1 MRDRLLD
8 QLKEKLK
15 DKFNILRVVMI
26 AAMYIVVTVITAQ
39 FSFLDVQLRVT
50 EALCILP
57 VFTPVAVP
65 ALFIGCFF
73 ANLFAGAPWPDVVF
87 GSLATLI
94 GAYGTWKLRDQ
105 KPFIAII
112 PPIVVNLLVVPFILR
127 FAYGVGTP
135 IPMMMLTVGLGEI
148 GAYGVLGLLLYRV
161 LLPYKE
167 KLFGYVDEVE
177 DRYGNRRNRERT
189 GEYRRE
195 SSRGSGRGDARGGRR
210 GGRRE
215 RAGEY
220 TRESRREY
228 TGEYRRG
235 SGRGDTR
242 DDRREY
248 TRGDTRGDRRE

>member
-1 MRDRLLD
+1 MLD
-8 QLKEKLK
+8 ELKEKLK
-15 DKFNILRVVMI
+15 DKFNILRVIMI

-94 GAYGTWKLRDQ
+94 GAYGTWKLRDM
-105 KPFIAII
+105 KPYIAII

-148 GAYGVLGLLLYRV
+148 GACGVLGLLLYRV

-167 KLFGYVDEVE
+167 KLFGYVDEAE
-177 DRYGNRRNRERT
+177 DRYGSRRNRERT
-189 GEYRRE
+189 GECRRE
-195 SSRGSGRGDARGGRR
+195 SSRGSGRGDALGGRRESSRGDTREGRREYTRRDTR

-215 RAGEY
+215 
-220 TRESRREY
+220 
-228 TGEYRRG
+228 
-235 SGRGDTR
+235 
-242 DDRREY
+242 
-248 TRGDTRGDRRE
+248 

>member
-8 QLKEKLK
+8 DLKEKLK
-15 DKFNILRVVMI
+15 DKFNILRVIMI

-94 GAYGTWKLRDQ
+94 GAYGTWKLRDM
-105 KPFIAII
+105 KPYIAII

-148 GAYGVLGLLLYRV
+148 GACGVLGLLLYRV

-167 KLFGYVDEVE
+167 KLFGYVDEAE
-177 DRYGNRRNRERT
+177 DRYGSRRNRERT
-189 GEYRRE
+189 GECRREYTSEYRRE
-195 SSRGSGRGDARGGRR
+195 SSRGDMRR
-210 GGRRE
+210 DKRE
-215 RAGEY
+215 
-220 TRESRREY
+220 
-228 TGEYRRG
+228 
-235 SGRGDTR
+235 
-242 DDRREY
+242 
-248 TRGDTRGDRRE
+248 

>member
-8 QLKEKLK
+8 DLKEKLK
-15 DKFNILRVVMI
+15 DKFNILRVIMI

-94 GAYGTWKLRDQ
+94 GAYGTWKLRDM
-105 KPFIAII
+105 KPYIAII
-112 PPIVVNLLVVPFILR
+112 PPIVVNLLIVPFILR
-127 FAYGVGTP
+127 FAYGIETP

-148 GAYGVLGLLLYRV
+148 GACGVLGLLLYRV

-177 DRYGNRRNRERT
+177 DRYGYRLNRERT

-210 GGRRE
+210 
-215 RAGEY
+215 
-220 TRESRREY
+220 ES
-228 TGEYRRG
+228 
-235 SGRGDTR
+235 SRGDTR
-242 DDRREY
+242 EGRREY
-248 TRGDTRGDRRE
+248 TRRDTRGGRRE

>member
-1 MRDRLLD
+1 MLD
-8 QLKEKLK
+8 ELKEKLK
-15 DKFNILRVVMI
+15 DKFNILRVIMI

-94 GAYGTWKLRDQ
+94 GAYGTWKLRDM
-105 KPFIAII
+105 KPYIAII

-148 GAYGVLGLLLYRV
+148 GACGVLGLLLYRV

-167 KLFGYVDEVE
+167 KLFGYVDEAE
-177 DRYGNRRNRERT
+177 DRYAKAVAKAIAGVGASVRT
-189 GEYRRE
+189 STPVGAGASTRASIGARAVAGTCAGTSA
-195 SSRGSGRGDARGGRR
+195 SSAPIVTPSAMV
-210 GGRRE
+210 
-215 RAGEY
+215 A
-220 TRESRREY
+220 SRKALALRTLFAEMSAIISRIQ
-228 TGEYRRG
+228 T
-235 SGRGDTR
+235 
-242 DDRREY
+242 
-248 TRGDTRGDRRE
+248 

>member
-8 QLKEKLK
+8 DLKEKLK
-15 DKFNILRVVMI
+15 DKFNILRVIMI

-94 GAYGTWKLRDQ
+94 GAYGTWKLRDM
-105 KPFIAII
+105 KPYIAII

-148 GAYGVLGLLLYRV
+148 GACGVLGLLLYRV

-167 KLFGYVDEVE
+167 KLFGYVDEAE
-177 DRYGNRRNRERT
+177 DRYGYRLNRERT

-195 SSRGSGRGDARGGRR
+195 SSRGSGRGDARR
-210 GGRRE
+210 GSRESSRESNRGSRRE
-215 RAGEY
+215 RADEY
-220 TRESRREY
+220 TRGSRREY
-228 TGEYRRG
+228 TSEYRRE
-235 SGRGDTR
+235 SGRGDMRR
-242 DDRREY
+242 DKRE
-248 TRGDTRGDRRE
+248 

>member
-1 MRDRLLD
+1 MLD

-15 DKFNILRVVMI
+15 DKFNILRVIMI

-94 GAYGTWKLRDQ
+94 GAYGTWKLRDM
-105 KPFIAII
+105 KPYIAII

-135 IPMMMLTVGLGEI
+135 ISMMMLTVGLGEI
-148 GAYGVLGLLLYRV
+148 GACGVLGLLLYRV

-167 KLFGYVDEVE
+167 KLFGYVDEAE
-177 DRYGNRRNRERT
+177 DRYGSRRNRERT

-195 SSRGSGRGDARGGRR
+195 SSRGSSRGDARGGRR
-210 GGRRE
+210 
-215 RAGEY
+215 
-220 TRESRREY
+220 ES
-228 TGEYRRG
+228 
-235 SGRGDTR
+235 SRGDTR
-242 DDRREY
+242 EGRREY
-248 TRGDTRGDRRE
+248 TRRDTRGGRRE

>member
-1 MRDRLLD
+1 MLD
-8 QLKEKLK
+8 ELKEKLK
-15 DKFNILRVVMI
+15 DKFNILRVIMI

-94 GAYGTWKLRDQ
+94 GAYGTWKLRDM
-105 KPFIAII
+105 KPYIAII

-148 GAYGVLGLLLYRV
+148 GACGVLGLLLYRV

-177 DRYGNRRNRERT
+177 DRYGYRRNRERT

-195 SSRGSGRGDARGGRR
+195 SSRGSGRGDAREGRRESSRGDTREGRREYTRRDTR

-215 RAGEY
+215 
-220 TRESRREY
+220 
-228 TGEYRRG
+228 
-235 SGRGDTR
+235 
-242 DDRREY
+242 
-248 TRGDTRGDRRE
+248 

>member
-1 MRDRLLD
+1 MLD
-8 QLKEKLK
+8 ELKEKLK
-15 DKFNILRVVMI
+15 DKFNILRVIMI

-57 VFTPVAVP
+57 VFTPVAVS

-73 ANLFAGAPWPDVVF
+73 ANLFAGAPWPDIVF
-87 GSLATLI
+87 GSLATLV

-112 PPIVVNLLVVPFILR
+112 PPIVANLLIVPFILR
-127 FAYGVGTP
+127 FAYGIETP

-148 GAYGVLGLLLYRV
+148 GACGVLGLLLYRV

-177 DRYGNRRNRERT
+177 DRYGYRRNRERT

-210 GGRRE
+210 E
-215 RAGEY
+215 RADEY

-228 TGEYRRG
+228 TSEYRRG

-248 TRGDTRGDRRE
+248 TRGDTRRDRRE